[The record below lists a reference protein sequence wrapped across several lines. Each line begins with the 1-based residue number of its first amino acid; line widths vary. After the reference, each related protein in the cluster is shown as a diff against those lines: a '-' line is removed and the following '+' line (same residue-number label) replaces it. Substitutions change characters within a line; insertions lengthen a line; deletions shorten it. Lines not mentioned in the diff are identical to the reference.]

1 MVVCSLPLLR
11 EPLVMDFGPLHQL
24 LGFPETVGCQAM
36 APGIADA
43 IGAISFVG
51 DGEPRRSG
59 DGVVH
64 GKVEQR
70 PTGLLPRRPPL
81 GEEIKTVKRLVAGKS
96 IACDRRLR

>member
-1 MVVCSLPLLR
+1 MFR

-36 APGIADA
+36 APWIADA
-43 IGAISFVG
+43 IGAIGFG
-51 DGEPRRSG
+51 ADGEPRRSG

-70 PTGLLPRRPPL
+70 STGLLPQRPPL
-81 GEEIKTVKRLVAGKS
+81 GEEIKTVKRLVAGTS
-96 IACDRRLR
+96 IARAPRLR